1 MKIALAQ
8 LDYKI
13 GDFAGNKAKIVN
25 AIDKARNEGAN
36 LVVFSELSICGSFPF
51 DLLNRDEF
59 LAQCK
64 QTINE
69 IAEHCTDIS
78 AIVGAPMRG
87 GDELYNVAYLLCNG
101 RIDDCVFKMQITDND
116 ATNESHYFNP
126 NMLWE
131 PFEVEDESV
140 AVFVGRDLLN
150 AVSDE
155 ILDRIAEYKP
165 SAIIDITAVPFAHN
179 REISNEMMAS
189 ACALQFNTPTILLN
203 QVGANAE
210 LIYDG
215 ASCVVDA
222 EGNAVRR
229 LASFA
234 EDFAIVDTE
243 EVGAGHCLP
252 LQPADD
258 DYVAQIHDALILGL
272 RDYFGKMGFRSATLG
287 LSGGI
292 DSAVVAAL
300 AVEALGS
307 ENVRVLL
314 MPSKYSSDHSVNDAV
329 VLAENL
335 HIQYDT
341 VAIQPIVD
349 AFGTALSDIFAGT
362 HPNVT
367 EENLQA
373 RTRGTLMMAL
383 SNKFGNML
391 LNTSNKSEASV
402 GYGTLYGD
410 LCGGLSV
417 LGDVYKTDVYKL
429 ARYIN
434 RNGEIIPE
442 NSITKAPSAELRPDQ
457 KDTDSL
463 PDYSVL
469 DVVLSKYMEQG
480 MSVEQIVAE
489 GFDEAIVN
497 KAVSMLNRNDYKRF
511 QCPPILRVT
520 TKAFGSDWR
529 MPLVAKR
536 S

>member
-13 GDFAGNKAKIVN
+13 GDFADNKAKIAN
-25 AIDKARNEGAN
+25 AIAKAKTDGAD
-36 LVVFSELSICGSFPF
+36 LVVFSELSVSGSFPF
-51 DLLNRDEF
+51 DLLKRDEF
-59 LAQCK
+59 LSQCK
-64 QTINE
+64 QTVGE
-69 IAEHCTDIS
+69 IAEYCTGIS
-78 AIVGAPMRG
+78 AIVGAPVQA
-87 GDELYNVAYLLCNG
+87 GDELYNAAYLLCDG
-101 RIDDCVFKMQITDND
+101 KIDDCVFKMQISDSD
-116 ATNESHYFNP
+116 SIDEQRYFNA

-131 PFEVEDESV
+131 PFEIGEENV

-155 ILDRIAEYKP
+155 ILDRMSESKP
-165 SAIIDITAVPFAHN
+165 SVVIDIAALPFAHN
-179 REISNEMMAS
+179 REITNEMQTA
-189 ACALQFNTPTILLN
+189 AAALQFNTPAILLN

-215 ASCVVDA
+215 ASCVIDA
-222 EGNAVRR
+222 EGNTVKR

-234 EDFAIVDTE
+234 EDFAIVDTDE
-243 EVGAGHCLP
+243 LKAGHYLP

-258 DYVAQIHDALILGL
+258 DYVAQIHDALVLGL
-272 RDYFGKMGFRSATLG
+272 RDYFAKMGFKAATLG

-292 DSAVVAAL
+292 DSAVVVAL

-307 ENVRVLL
+307 GSVRVLL

-341 VAIQPIVD
+341 IAIQPIVD
-349 AFGTALSDIFAGT
+349 AFGTALSDVFAGT
-362 HPNVT
+362 QPNVT

-373 RTRGTLMMAL
+373 RARGTLMMAL

-463 PDYSVL
+463 PEYSVL
-469 DVVLSKYMEQG
+469 DAVLSKYMEHG
-480 MSVEQIVAE
+480 MTIEQIVAE
-489 GFDEAIVN
+489 GFDETIVT

-536 S
+536 

>member
-13 GDFAGNKAKIVN
+13 GDFSGNKAKIAN
-25 AIDKARNEGAN
+25 AIAKAKTDGAD
-36 LVVFSELSICGSFPF
+36 LVVFSELSVCGSFPF
-51 DLLNRDEF
+51 DLLKREEF
-59 LAQCK
+59 LSQCK
-64 QTINE
+64 QTIDE
-69 IAEHCTDIS
+69 VAEYCTGIS
-78 AIVGAPMRG
+78 AVVGAPIQA
-87 GDELYNVAYLLCNG
+87 GDELYNAAYLLCDG
-101 RIDDCVFKMQITDND
+101 KVDDCVFKMQIADSD
-116 ATNESHYFNP
+116 ATNESHYFVP

-131 PFEVEDESV
+131 PFEVGGENV
-140 AVFVGRDLLN
+140 AVFIGRDLLN

-155 ILDRIAEYKP
+155 IIDRISDCKP
-165 SAIIDITAVPFAHN
+165 SAIINMTAIPFAHN
-179 REISNEMMAS
+179 REITNEMQTA
-189 ACALQFNTPTILLN
+189 AGALQFGVPTACVN
-203 QVGANAE
+203 QIGANAE

-215 ASCVVDA
+215 ASCVADVD
-222 EGNAVRR
+222 GNIIKRMAQ
-229 LASFA
+229 FA
-234 EDFAIVDTE
+234 EDYAVIDTDE
-243 EVGAGHCLP
+243 ISARHYIP
-252 LQPADD
+252 LQPSDN
-258 DYVAQIHDALILGL
+258 DYVAQIHDALVLGL
-272 RDYFGKMGFRSATLG
+272 RDYFAKMGFRSATLG

-292 DSAVVAAL
+292 DSAVVVSL
-300 AVEALGS
+300 AVEAIGS

-314 MPSKYSSDHSVNDAV
+314 MPSKYSSDHSVNDAEA
-329 VLAENL
+329 LAKNL

-341 VAIQPIVD
+341 IAIQPIVD
-349 AFGTALSDIFAGT
+349 AFAASLSDVFAGT
-362 HPNVT
+362 QPNVT

-373 RTRGTLMMAL
+373 RARGTLMMAL

-463 PDYSVL
+463 PEYSVL
-469 DVVLSKYMEQG
+469 DAVLSKYMEYG
-480 MSVEQIVAE
+480 LTVEQIVAE
-489 GFDEAIVN
+489 GFDEKIVT
-497 KAVSMLNRNDYKRF
+497 KAVAMLNRNDYKRF

-520 TKAFGSDWR
+520 TKAFGADWR

-536 S
+536 